1 MGSFFFVIVLE
12 AHQNMKTILLIQWML
27 LPFLLSGQG
36 FIGDKP
42 PVPLAPV
49 READI
54 FWSKRV
60 WQVIDMREKI
70 NQPFY
75 YPTTKLLNLES
86 FMQMILDAIRDSSL
100 TAYDPQSDE
109 FLIPISYDQIMN
121 MLSSVDSVTLQNT
134 DPPYNDIDTVLINP
148 FYPTTVKQIRIKED
162 WFFDKQ
168 RSVMDV
174 RIIGIC
180 PITEEYDEE
189 GELKG
194 TKPLFWI
201 YYPQA
206 RYVFAQHDV
215 FNRYNDAARLTYD
228 DLFLKRFFSSYIYK
242 ESNVYDRK
250 ISEYAVGMDALL
262 ESERIKEEI
271 FQEESDLWE
280 Y

>member
-1 MGSFFFVIVLE
+1 
-12 AHQNMKTILLIQWML
+12 MKTQLFILLLL
-27 LPFLLSGQG
+27 LPFINSAQIL
-36 FIGDKP
+36 DKP

-49 READI
+49 RDADL
-54 FWSKRV
+54 FWSKRI
-60 WQVIDMREKI
+60 WRVIDMREKM
-70 NQPFY
+70 NLPFY
-75 YPTTKLLNLES
+75 YPTTKQVNLES
-86 FMQMILDAIRDSSL
+86 FMQMILDALHDSL
-100 TAYDPQSDE
+100 ITAYDPSNDE
-109 FLIPISYDQIMN
+109 FLVPISYEQLMST
-121 MLSSVDSVTLQNT
+121 LSTIDTVYLPSP
-134 DPPYNDIDTVLINP
+134 DPPYDLVEKVINTP
-148 FYPTTVKQIRIKED
+148 FDPSTVKQIRIKED

-180 PITEEYDEE
+180 PITEEYDDE

-201 YYPQA
+201 YFPQA
-206 RYVFAQHDV
+206 RNVFVQHDV
-215 FNRYNDAARLTYD
+215 FNRHNDAARLTYD

-250 ISEYAVGMDALL
+250 ISEYAKGMDALL

-271 FQEESDLWE
+271 FLLENDLWE